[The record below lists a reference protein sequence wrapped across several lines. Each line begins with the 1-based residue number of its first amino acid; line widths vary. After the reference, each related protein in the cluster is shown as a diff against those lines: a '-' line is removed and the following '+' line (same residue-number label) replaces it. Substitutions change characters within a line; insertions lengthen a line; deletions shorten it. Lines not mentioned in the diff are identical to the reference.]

1 MHRSKNNR
9 SKFLLIPIETKVREL
24 TAKFFLSCV
33 AAENGFNVIIGGKQL
48 VIGLMKYLP
57 KGIFLD
63 KGAGSPHAKLFSYY
77 KSIGGRIVALD
88 EEGLLINYNQYLNYS
103 RGSKEALKHAD
114 LFFAWGKKDS
124 YLWSLKEEGY
134 SSKIV
139 LAGNPRIDLL
149 RPEVRGIFNEDVET
163 LANIY
168 SPFILINTNFA
179 PYNFKS
185 GANNYLKYL
194 LSTNKIKDKDSEA
207 FFLEKIEHY
216 NQLFHSFVEMIRK
229 LSRMFNN
236 HTFIVR
242 PHPSENHQTW
252 ESIFKKHNN
261 VIVRHEGNVVPW
273 ILASEAVI
281 HNSCTTGIES
291 FLLNVPVISY
301 RPIVSDYYDKKLP
314 NELSI
319 QAFNLKELIT
329 LLEKII
335 QGSNIEEPI
344 FQLNKKK
351 DIVKEYI
358 SNIDG
363 PFSCD
368 IIIQSLQ
375 KLKSIPTYNNNYIK
389 TFIKP
394 YIQLIGKALT
404 LRNKIRY
411 LNVKK
416 KKNIYQKFPGINRS
430 EMESL
435 LNNIRNTTNRFSDI
449 MVNPIGEHGLIISKK
464 NNRSML

>member
-9 SKFLLIPIETKVREL
+9 SKFLLIPIEIKVREL

-33 AAENGFNVIIGGKQL
+33 AAENGFNVIIGSKQL
-48 VIGLMKYLP
+48 VIRLMKYLP

-63 KGAGSPHAKLFSYY
+63 KGFGPPHAKTFSYY
-77 KSIGGRIVALD
+77 KSIGNRIVALD
-88 EEGLLINYNQYLNYS
+88 EEGLVIPNDNEYLNY
-103 RGSKEALKHAD
+103 RVSKEALKYAD
-114 LFFAWGKKDS
+114 LVFAWGKKHS
-124 YLWSLKEEGY
+124 HLLSLKEEEC

-149 RPEVRGIFNEDVET
+149 KPEVRGIFNEEVERLT
-163 LANIY
+163 NIY

-179 PYNFKS
+179 PYNYKS
-185 GANNYLKYL
+185 GANNYLKHL
-194 LSTNKIKDKDSEA
+194 LSTNRIKDKDSEV
-207 FFLEKIEHY
+207 FYLEKIEHY

-236 HTFIVR
+236 HKFILR
-242 PHPSENHQTW
+242 PHPSENHQIW
-252 ESIFKKHNN
+252 ESIFKKHSN

-273 ILASEAVI
+273 IIASEAVI
-281 HNSCTTGIES
+281 HNGCTTGIES

-301 RPIVSDYYDKKLP
+301 RPIVSDCYDKKLP
-314 NELSI
+314 NELSR
-319 QAFNLKELIT
+319 QAYNLKELISI
-329 LLEKII
+329 LEKII
-335 QGSNIEEPI
+335 KESNIEESF
-344 FQLNKKK
+344 FQIKKKK

-375 KLKSIPTYNNNYIK
+375 KLESIPTYNNNYIQ

-404 LRNKIRY
+404 LKNKIRY
-411 LNVKK
+411 LNAKK

-435 LNNIRNTTNRFSDI
+435 LDNIINTTNRFSDI
-449 MVNPIGEHGLIISKK
+449 VINPIGCHGLIVSKK
-464 NNRSML
+464 SKGNML